1 MKRIMAKLRD
11 EIAVGVGDQ
20 AVGKLVP
27 VVVRD
32 GRRSTVVAQAD
43 IVDIDLLSSSGQ
55 LDGKVS

>member
-1 MKRIMAKLRD
+1 MAKLRD